1 MKKDHVGVVG
11 MGLYIPDHYWTS
23 EYCSTLTGGRWSAKA
38 IEEKLGF
45 KKKPVARP
53 HEGTQWMGAE
63 AAKDC
68 LKNTGF
74 DPMKIDAIIWF
85 GEEWKEYPLT
95 TSAIYVQREI
105 GAWNAWGIDVSNRC
119 CTFVTA
125 LKMAKDM
132 IIADPSINTILL
144 AGGYR
149 NNDFMDLSNPRI
161 SMLYNIGSG
170 AGAMLIQRNYG
181 QNEVLSSHIICD
193 GTLFHTMLVPKGG
206 IADPITK
213 ENAESWMYYDIID
226 GDFMKERLNKVS
238 MPNWFQCIDESLEKS
253 GGLTRKDVGYL
264 AVTHFKRSMH
274 EYMLEQ
280 YGLQVDNSTYLEDYG
295 HLGQVDQILSMT
307 LGLQAGKI
315 QDGTLISLVGAGAG
329 YTWAAGLIRWG
340 KVKEE

>member
-1 MKKDHVGVVG
+1 MKRDHVGVVG
-11 MGLYIPDHYWTS
+11 MGLYIPDNFWTS
-23 EYCSTLTGGRWSAKA
+23 EYCSKMTKGRWTAQA

-45 KKKPVARP
+45 KKKPVARDF
-53 HEGTQWMGAE
+53 EGTQWMGAE

-68 LKNTGF
+68 LKNTGY
-74 DPMKIDAIIWF
+74 DPMKIDVILWF

-95 TSAIYVQREI
+95 TSALYVQREI

-125 LKMAKDM
+125 LKMARDM
-132 IIADPSINTILL
+132 IIADPSINSILL

-170 AGAMLIQRNYG
+170 AGAMLIERNHG
-181 QNEVLSSHIICD
+181 KNEVLGSHIVCD
-193 GTLFHTMLVPKGG
+193 GSLFHTMIVPKGG

-213 ENAESWMYYDIID
+213 ENADSWMFYDIVD

-238 MPNWFQCIDESLEKS
+238 MPNWFHCIDESLTKS
-253 GGLTRKDVGYL
+253 GGLKRKDVGYL

-280 YGLQVDNSTYLEDYG
+280 YGLKEENSTYLEDYG
-295 HLGQVDQILSMT
+295 HLGQIDQILSIT
-307 LGLQAGKI
+307 LGLQQGKI
-315 QDGTLISLVGAGAG
+315 HDGTLISLVGAGAG

-340 KVKEE
+340 KVK